1 MQMFYWCWT
10 RQVVMCKDLLNTNN
24 LSVRYGGCQKKLR
37 DIKIRDIKIVNQWFL
52 RMKMM
57 GHSIYQQQKK
67 VVADMI
73 D

>member
-1 MQMFYWCWT
+1 ME
-10 RQVVMCKDLLNTNN
+10 VVK
-24 LSVRYGGCQKKLR
+24 KKLR

-52 RMKMM
+52 RMMM
-57 GHSIYQQQKK
+57 MDHFIYQQQNK